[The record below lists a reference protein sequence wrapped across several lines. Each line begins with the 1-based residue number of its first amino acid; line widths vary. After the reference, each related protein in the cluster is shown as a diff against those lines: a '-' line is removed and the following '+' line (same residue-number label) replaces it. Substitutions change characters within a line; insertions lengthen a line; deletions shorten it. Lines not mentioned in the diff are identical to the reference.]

1 MSSLQKLN
9 RSRGKDTE
17 RGICKYLSFVREGL
31 KGAEDMRSVGD
42 EISGECKSVA
52 ASVVFKY
59 LDQAETNNKRS
70 RKAPRVPA
78 KLVIA
83 VVHKRSTNHEND
95 AVIMR
100 ASDFKWIREALGL
113 K

>member
-1 MSSLQKLN
+1 MSLQARN
-9 RSRGKDTE
+9 RARGKE
-17 RGICKYLSFVREGL
+17 AENGICKYLSLVREGL

-42 EISGECKSVA
+42 DISGECKSVA
-52 ASVVFKY
+52 SSVVFKY
-59 LDQAETNNKRS
+59 LDQAEINNIRS
-70 RKAPRVPA
+70 RKAPRTPA
-78 KLVIA
+78 RLVIA
-83 VVHKRSTNHEND
+83 VVHKRSTKHETD